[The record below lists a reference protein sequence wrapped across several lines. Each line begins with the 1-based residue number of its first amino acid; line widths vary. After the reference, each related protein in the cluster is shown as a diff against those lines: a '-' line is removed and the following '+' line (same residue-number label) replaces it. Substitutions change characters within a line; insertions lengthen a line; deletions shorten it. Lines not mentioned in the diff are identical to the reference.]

1 MRLSVFFLL
10 LPSICFAQ
18 QTIDAE
24 QFFATGLAGF
34 EQMEKPAGEKV
45 HFPWIEK
52 YDVRTETR
60 DFDAGKQEYTFRL
73 SPVTPGMRKAQ
84 KSLYEEMRNA
94 PDVDGMEIRC
104 DRALTLHEDWLTL
117 FMLRESERAMN
128 EWAVVLKDKQTIL
141 EKMVGTLDF
150 DPEKLVKLQTER
162 SDLNFALDRL
172 RLEREYLLEKYGLRD
187 GEIDFGNFATVE
199 TVFEYLESN
208 SNLTAGPGLDGLEM
222 EHKKQLV
229 LREMA
234 VESSEKKQV
243 LDFVQ
248 FRYNGPHSDPFQ
260 ERFSVGMGFQLN
272 NSGNQKLKMQEL
284 QIEKE
289 ALTLKAERDSRKR
302 QEQLN
307 TLANELRRD
316 VRAFLQ
322 FQNTLDAEREQL
334 QSLGSAISRKE
345 GTSPLFLLDI
355 EERHISMKMK
365 ALDKQES
372 LLRDYLEYLH
382 LSEDMCGTDVV
393 NHLGQ

>member
-1 MRLSVFFLL
+1 MRLSIFFLL

-24 QFFATGLAGF
+24 QFFAAGLSDF
-34 EQMEKPAGEKV
+34 EQVETPAGEKV

-73 SPVTPGMRKAQ
+73 SPATPGIRKAQ

-94 PDVDGMEIRC
+94 PDVDGLEIRC

-117 FMLRESERAMN
+117 FMLRENERAMS
-128 EWAVVLKDKQTIL
+128 ERAVVLKDKQTIF
-141 EKMVGTLDF
+141 EKMAGTLEF
-150 DPEKLVKLQTER
+150 DPEKVVKLQTER
-162 SDLNFALDRL
+162 SDLSIALDRL
-172 RLEREYLLEKYGLRD
+172 RLEREYLLDKYGLRD
-187 GEIDFGNFATVE
+187 GEIDFGDFATVE
-199 TVFEYLESN
+199 TVFEYLENNGNPS
-208 SNLTAGPGLDGLEM
+208 AGPGLAGLET
-222 EHKKQLV
+222 EHKKQLL
-229 LREMA
+229 LREMML
-234 VESSEKKQV
+234 ESSEKKQV

-260 ERFSVGMGFQLN
+260 EKFSVGMGFQLN

-289 ALTLKAERDSRKR
+289 ELTRKAERDTRER

-316 VRAFLQ
+316 IRAFLQ
-322 FQNTLDAEREQL
+322 FQNTLNTEREQL

-365 ALDKQES
+365 ALDKQED
-372 LLRDYLEYLH
+372 LLRDYLEYLY
-382 LSEDMCGTDVV
+382 LSEEMCGKGVV
-393 NHLGQ
+393 NYLGG